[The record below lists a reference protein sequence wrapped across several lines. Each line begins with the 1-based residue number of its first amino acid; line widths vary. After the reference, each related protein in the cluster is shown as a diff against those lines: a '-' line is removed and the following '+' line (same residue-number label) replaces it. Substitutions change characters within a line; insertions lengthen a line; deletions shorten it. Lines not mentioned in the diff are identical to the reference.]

1 MAADNSAVNKG
12 MKLAKNAAA
21 VGPAPLTPSP
31 QIGRA
36 HLALPI

>member
-21 VGPAPLTPSP
+21 VGLDAD
-31 QIGRA
+31 GGDA
-36 HLALPI
+36 